1 MRKIKVFNLNK
12 EGKIEF
18 TKEQLEKL
26 LNETY
31 EDGYNEGRSHTYT
44 WTNPIIYN
52 DTGISLL
59 DNNISPAPS
68 STNLKVTT

>member
-18 TKEQLEKL
+18 TKEELEKL

-31 EDGYNEGRSHTYT
+31 EDGYLEGKSHTFT
-44 WTNPIIYN
+44 WATPYYSGNKEITLLNN
-52 DTGISLL
+52 DMSIS
-59 DNNISPAPS
+59 D
-68 STNLKVTT
+68 STNNQATI

>member
-18 TKEQLEKL
+18 TKEELEKL

-31 EDGYNEGRSHTYT
+31 GDGYNEGKSYTYT
-44 WTNPIIYN
+44 WATPYYSNAITLNN
-52 DTGISLL
+52 DMSIS
-59 DNNISPAPS
+59 D
-68 STNLKVTT
+68 STNNQATI